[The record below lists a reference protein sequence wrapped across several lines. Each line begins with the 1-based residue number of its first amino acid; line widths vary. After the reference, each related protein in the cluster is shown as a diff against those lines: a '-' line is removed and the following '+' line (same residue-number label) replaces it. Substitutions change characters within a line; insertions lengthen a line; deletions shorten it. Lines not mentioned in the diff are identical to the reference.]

1 MKHATESTVALVSV
15 VLSTLL
21 ANGALAQ
28 KDISGHW
35 TQTNSEQR
43 YSDTGIG
50 NYSGLPVN
58 EAARIR
64 ADTWSPERLFMPIHQ
79 CEPHPAPYTP
89 VGPAGL
95 RIQAVIDRRT
105 QETIAWRMAA
115 HWMENERTVWMD
127 GREHPPEWAQHTW
140 NGFSTGEWNG
150 DMLSVTTTHLKQAW
164 IRRNGAP
171 QSDRAVLREHWVVND
186 DVLTLVTVLQDPVYL
201 TEPLIRSM
209 TWVRNPGYLIGS
221 YTCHITVEVLYPR
234 GYVPFNLPGQN
245 TMLMDNEPA
254 RWGMPQEVIRGGAR
268 TLLPEYA
275 EELKTYL
282 QERGQ

>member
-1 MKHATESTVALVSV
+1 MRRRSRNFVGVLTLALSAFIVD
-15 VLSTLL
+15 
-21 ANGALAQ
+21 AALAQ

-35 TQTNSEQR
+35 TQTNSEEL
-43 YSDTGIG
+43 YSETGIG
-50 NYSGLPVN
+50 NYSGLPIN
-58 EAARIR
+58 DAGRMR
-64 ADTWSPERLFMPIHQ
+64 ADTWSPERLFMPVHQ

-95 RIQAVIDRRT
+95 RIQAVIDRRI

-150 DMLSVTTTHLKQAW
+150 DMLTVTTTHIKQAW
-164 IRRNGAP
+164 VRRNGAP
-171 QSDRAVLREHWVVND
+171 QSDRAVLREHWAVND
-186 DVLTLVTVLQDPVYL
+186 DVLTLISVLQDPVYL
-201 TEPLIRSM
+201 TEPLIRTL
-209 TWVRNPGYLIGS
+209 TWIRNPGFQIGS
-221 YTCHITVEVLYPR
+221 YTCHATAEVIYPR

-254 RWGMPQEVIRGGAR
+254 RWGMPEEVIRGSAH

-275 EELKTYL
+275 EEMKAYIS
-282 QERGQ
+282 ERN